1 MIRRVTRAGAAAFV
15 LGLSLAGPPALA
27 GADTAN
33 DGTSRGPANAASAAG
48 DGQPAAPTRQGRA
61 QRPAGTERTAAPGT
75 APRSTP
81 PAAAAVAG
89 PASETDTGRSAAT
102 GYRAAQR
109 ATPGRSDDNVAPGR
123 TRREPATEAVVAT
136 PAVSVAADPVGADRA
151 APVEVSAPQI
161 AADVAPQAP
170 AAEVAPA
177 TRVATVGIGAAA
189 ATTTD
194 PADILGGALAPLQA
208 FIEGAVLLVRR
219 TFFNEAPTVVP
230 VQLTGQVSGP
240 ITGTVGAVDPEG
252 DEITYSLSA
261 APVFGTVDIAS
272 DGTYTYTPGDGFAGT
287 DTFTVAAADS
297 GLHMNLFNPFRPA
310 YTLGNAVITQGLSGP
325 RIQFEFTYIG
335 GALLWSQEARAALES
350 SATILGSY
358 FVVTSPVTVTYAVT
372 GELSPLSG
380 TLASA
385 SSDIISSGSGFFNTV
400 VQEKI
405 LTGADANG
413 VAADGQITWNFGN
426 PWAFGAT
433 VDNGQYD
440 FQSVAIH
447 ELLHT
452 FGFLSNV
459 GAPGSNAGTG
469 WTAFDGFLVTAGGTG
484 VFGNGFSWNS
494 AYDTNLTG
502 GNGGLYFGG
511 PAAVA
516 AYGGPVPLF
525 TPSPWQGGSAVSHLD
540 DMKFY
545 GRNEQL
551 MNARVSTGDG
561 IRTLSSVETAILT
574 DLGYTM
580 VPGPGASVSL
590 LLGVFFLRRRR
601 EHARQLV

>member
-1 MIRRVTRAGAAAFV
+1 MEWVISMIRRVTRAGAAVIV
-15 LGLSLAGPPALA
+15 LGLSLAGPQALA
-27 GADTAN
+27 GADTPDDA
-33 DGTSRGPANAASAAG
+33 TSSGPANAASASRG
-48 DGQPAAPTRQGRA
+48 GQATATRQGRA
-61 QRPAGTERTAAPGT
+61 QRPAGTERTAA
-75 APRSTP
+75 RSAP
-81 PAAAAVAG
+81 PAAAAVAES
-89 PASETDTGRSAAT
+89 ASETGTLRSAAT
-102 GYRAAQR
+102 GHRAAQR
-109 ATPGRSDDNVAPGR
+109 AKLGHSDGTPTASQ
-123 TRREPATEAVVAT
+123 TRREPTTEAA
-136 PAVSVAADPVGADRA
+136 PASPEVSVAVAPVDTDSA
-151 APVEVSAPQI
+151 APVEVSAPTV
-161 AADVAPQAP
+161 AADFTPGT
-170 AAEVAPA
+170 AASSEIAPA
-177 TRVATVGIGAAA
+177 THVATARISAAA
-189 ATTTD
+189 ATSD
-194 PADILGGALAPLQA
+194 PGDILGGVLAPLQA
-208 FIEGAVLLVRR
+208 FIEGAFLLVRR
-219 TFFNEAPTVVP
+219 TLFNEAPTVVP

-252 DEITYSLSA
+252 DEIAYSLST

-272 DGTYTYTPGDGFAGT
+272 DGTYTYTPGDAFTGT

-297 GLHMNLFNPFRPA
+297 GLHINLFNPFRPA
-310 YTLGNAVITQGLSGP
+310 YTLGTAVITQGLTGP

-358 FVVTSPVTVTYAVT
+358 FVVTAPVTVTYAVT

-385 SSDIISSGSGFFNTV
+385 SSDMISSGSGFFNTV

-413 VAADGQITWNFGN
+413 AAADGQITWNFGN
-426 PWAFGAT
+426 PWALGAT
-433 VDNGQYD
+433 VDNSQYD

-459 GAPGSNAGTG
+459 GAPGSNVGTG

-484 VFGNGFSWNS
+484 VFGNGVRWNS

-540 DMKFY
+540 DRRFY

-551 MNARVSTGDG
+551 MNAQVSNGEG
-561 IRTLSSVETAILT
+561 IRTLSAVETAILT

-601 EHARQLV
+601 RDC